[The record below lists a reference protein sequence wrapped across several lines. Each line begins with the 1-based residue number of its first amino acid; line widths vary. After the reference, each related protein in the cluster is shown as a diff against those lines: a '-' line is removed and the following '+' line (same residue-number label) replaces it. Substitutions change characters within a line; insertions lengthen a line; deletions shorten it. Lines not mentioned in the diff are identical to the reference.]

1 MGLNYEM
8 NMPVIQDTTTIYNE
22 VAATIPSEVRPTA
35 SQVTNGGHPSTEA
48 DLPLNNP
55 SEPRQAPMST
65 PVSGAATLKRREGG
79 STLPRPQNTPHRIG
93 DQPASPRDP
102 SRTTVRQIIGLQS
115 ASLAHCEH
123 IKMTR
128 IGELENDYRAG
139 DAVVDLR
146 GMRPKRLRVYRPN
159 GSTTAAVLY
168 APNKQLIDDLPRCK
182 PGS

>member
-1 MGLNYEM
+1 MGNYEM
-8 NMPVIQDTTTIYNE
+8 NNMPAIQDTTTIYNE

-79 STLPRPQNTPHRIG
+79 STLLRPVRPAA

-159 GSTTAAVLY
+159 GSTTLQCSMHRTS
-168 APNKQLIDDLPRCK
+168 N
-182 PGS
+182 